1 MSINESEPAYLVP
14 EQLCIGVYVHLDLA
28 WSEHPFTFSSFR
40 IKNQDQIDTIKS
52 LGLARIRYSP
62 GRSEQAPLPLPTA
75 LEPARTSSSEPEPGA
90 VDADARSLAVPVP
103 AIEPQ
108 VPTPLVRWDQLA
120 QFHEQMAQCEQQ
132 LMQAARTVRALRREL
147 LAKPLEARAQAEQLV
162 GRMADDM
169 LAAKDVSIHLM
180 ADLSGAEQLYDHG
193 LNVALMSMLLAR
205 ELKASRETIL
215 AVGESGLFHDIGEM
229 ELPDLLVR
237 KKDPLTQA
245 ERKLL
250 QTHCRLGANLAERL
264 GMSSEVV
271 QVIAQHHERVDGS
284 GYPAQLKGPQVSL
297 LSRIVAVVN
306 AYDELCNPP
315 DPAKAMT
322 PHEALSLLYGQQR
335 EAFDPGVMA
344 AFVRCT
350 GVYPPGT
357 IVQLGDG
364 TVGMVVSVHSA
375 KPLKPMVLIHD
386 PAVPRHQARVI
397 DLAQAPEVFVSKA
410 LRPHHLSSEARD
422 YLQPRKRMTCYF
434 SADHHPESLA

>member
-1 MSINESEPAYLVP
+1 MSANESEPVYLVP
-14 EQLCIGVYVHLDLA
+14 EQLCIGLYVHLDLA

-52 LGLARIRYSP
+52 LGLTRIRYSP
-62 GRSEQAPLPLPTA
+62 GRSEQAPLPLS
-75 LEPARTSSSEPEPGA
+75 PAPEP
-90 VDADARSLAVPVP
+90 VVSPVSDAQAAGEDPQARSLAVPVP
-103 AIEPQ
+103 AIESQ
-108 VPTPLVRWDQLA
+108 VPVPLVRWDQLA
-120 QFHEQMAQCEQQ
+120 QFHEQLAQCEQQ
-132 LMQAARTVRALRREL
+132 LIQAARTVRALRREL
-147 LAKPLEARAQAEQLV
+147 LAKPLESRARAEQLV
-162 GRMADDM
+162 GCMADEM

-205 ELKASRETIL
+205 ELKASRDTIL
-215 AVGESGLFHDIGEM
+215 AVGEAGLFHDIGEM
-229 ELPDLLVR
+229 ELPDHVVR

-245 ERKLL
+245 ERKLM
-250 QTHCRLGANLAERL
+250 QTHCRLGASLAERIGL
-264 GMSSEVV
+264 SSEVV

-306 AYDELCNPP
+306 AYDELCNPV
-315 DPAKAMT
+315 DPTKALT

-364 TVGMVVSVHSA
+364 RVGMVVSVHSA

-386 PAVPRHQARVI
+386 PAVPRHQAVVI
-397 DLAQAPEVFVSKA
+397 DLAHATEVFVSKA
-410 LRPHHLSSEARD
+410 LRPLHLSPEARD

-434 SADHHPESLA
+434 SADHHPDSLT